1 MNICLIVKYPPIQGG
16 VSMNSYWLAYGLAE
30 KGHKVHVVTNGEEVE
45 SEYKINMSEE
55 DRKQLQLNFQSGG
68 EVIVHY
74 TDYIN
79 KDQYYI
85 PFSNPF
91 ITKLATLATKVVES
105 FKCEVIFSYYFEPY
119 MIAGYLVSLWTKV
132 PHFTRHAGSDLSRLM
147 GNPSLGTSYKKII
160 NSVDG
165 IVTPRRGKA
174 YSQLINLGLYKK
186 INQQDILFGLPKKH
200 FNKKNKI
207 DNLKRNQLS
216 EFIVGIYGK
225 VGEFKGSFDLLEA
238 ISILKKAGYNVKLN
252 ARTQGRSLKIFK
264 ERIKELDIWDNVNLS
279 SFTAHHN
286 IPQFIAG
293 CDVVCCLERGF
304 PVDIHGPIIPRE
316 VLACGS
322 TLLLSEEIY
331 FKQFYKNKLVDKS
344 NFMLIK
350 DPRNIHD
357 LANQLE
363 YLIMNRDKCNDIG
376 LLGAKLS
383 DEIEADMFEKY
394 IDDIEEMFI
403 KGIKLPQ
410 VQDIIKASL
419 SLLPLSYR
427 MLDEKLVKIIKSN
440 INFYDGC
447 IHSFLINTLSEVD
460 LGINKMKKDVVNLEL
475 EGIKLVLKSKEK
487 PCYIEK
493 NKINVNSNF
502 TIYNSRFSISSL
514 IKDDCGEGMW
524 KEISESKENI
534 LIVFKGNGELKY
546 YKISNGYLKLL
557 DVLKEYPMN
566 IEELYKKFKFSYPNL
581 INIKKLINKILL
593 SLGEKEVIELPRN
606 FKDYLINQHQKKA
619 MKI

>member
-1 MNICLIVKYPPIQGG
+1 
-16 VSMNSYWLAYGLAE
+16 MNSYWLAYGLAK

-45 SEYKINMSEE
+45 SEHKINMSEE
-55 DRKQLQLNFQSGG
+55 DREQLQLNFQNGG
-68 EVIVHY
+68 EVTVHY
-74 TDYIN
+74 TDYFDKN
-79 KDQYYI
+79 QYYI

-91 ITKLATLATKVVES
+91 ITKLSTLATRVVES

-119 MIAGYLVSLWTKV
+119 MIAGYLVSLWTRV

-147 GNPSLGTSYKKII
+147 GNPSLGTSYKRII

-186 INQQDILFGLPKKH
+186 INQQDILFGLPKEH

-252 ARTQGRSLKIFK
+252 ARTQGRGLKIFK
-264 ERIKELDIWDNVNLS
+264 EKIKELDISDNVNLS
-279 SFTAHHN
+279 NFTVHHN
-286 IPQFIAG
+286 IPQFIAE

-322 TLLLSEEIY
+322 TLLLSGEIY
-331 FKQFYKNKLVDKS
+331 FKQFYKNKMIDKN

-357 LANQLE
+357 LVSKLE

-376 LLGAKLS
+376 LSGAKLS
-383 DEIEADMFEKY
+383 DEIEADMFERY
-394 IDDIEEMFI
+394 INDIEEMFI
-403 KGIKLPQ
+403 KGIKSPQ
-410 VQDIIKASL
+410 IQDIIKACL

-427 MLDEKLVKIIKSN
+427 MLDERLVRIIKSN
-440 INFYDGC
+440 IKFYDGC
-447 IHSFLINTLSEVD
+447 IHTFLINTLSEVD
-460 LGINKMKKDVVNLEL
+460 LGIQKVEEDVISLEL
-475 EGIKLVLKSKEK
+475 EGIRLVLKSNEK
-487 PCYIEK
+487 TLYMEK
-493 NKINVNSNF
+493 NKININSNF
-502 TIYNSRFSISSL
+502 TIYNSSFSISKL
-514 IKDDCGEGMW
+514 IRDNLEEDMTR
-524 KEISESKENI
+524 EINQSPENM
-534 LIVFKGNGELKY
+534 LIVFKGNGELNY
-546 YKISNGYLKLL
+546 YKISDGYLTML
-557 DVLKEYPMN
+557 DILKEYPMTV
-566 IEELYKKFKFSYPNL
+566 EELYKKFKLSYPNF
-581 INIKKLINKILL
+581 INIEELINKTLL

-606 FKDYLINQHQKKA
+606 FKDYLINSPQKNV